1 MTPEQ
6 IQDLIAQA
14 LQPLQDEIAALREK
28 VASLEALQEQ
38 DVTRIYTDIAQDRK
52 RIAKLENPPAREPS
66 KAMIDRA
73 EKIEKYLAS
82 KPDHRATFEALRG
95 HLGVDKARLNEA
107 IRTLMA
113 STPDKYIIAKVPG
126 NKRTPALPRER
137 CVSQRYAAGTCEDAL
152 NWRNFIISVFDFKG
166 MKISTGAYVS
176 MAQRTRVYGCLKET
190 TTQSSA

>member
-82 KPDHRATFEALRG
+82 KPDHRATFR
-95 HLGVDKARLNEA
+95 LGIV
-107 IRTLMA
+107 
-113 STPDKYIIAKVPG
+113 YH
-126 NKRTPALPRER
+126 
-137 CVSQRYAAGTCEDAL
+137 
-152 NWRNFIISVFDFKG
+152 
-166 MKISTGAYVS
+166 
-176 MAQRTRVYGCLKET
+176 RTREASRVWIESGCLCSLDAEYLDGRVPNW
-190 TTQSSA
+190 QHGISMVSFYDSSYFAVPLAIDNGNVQFVKL

>member
-126 NKRTPALPRER
+126 NKRKRVLVMLSAPR
-137 CVSQRYAAGTCEDAL
+137 T
-152 NWRNFIISVFDFKG
+152 ISSRLEVR
-166 MKISTGAYVS
+166 
-176 MAQRTRVYGCLKET
+176 RTNLYL
-190 TTQSSA
+190 SLLMILS